1 MIIPAY
7 KYINAYTRL
16 CIIISS
22 VLFLGIWCLIS
33 GLLLIFNNGWNSCG
47 KSYKDE
53 AGATKQTTHPNKHH
67 GKSIVNKVPI
77 RDLTLRISH
86 WEGTTDLSLL
96 PGDPTHPSYLPK
108 FENNLNMRKES
119 AMGHGLDE
127 GCSFPIYINW
137 GSTLAPSI
145 YVVGSHRMRG
155 VLA

>member
-22 VLFLGIWCLIS
+22 VLFFGIWCLIS

-77 RDLTLRISH
+77 RDLTITVGPAPTVSPRLQSRLP
-86 WEGTTDLSLL
+86 EGRKNTTD
-96 PGDPTHPSYLPK
+96 
-108 FENNLNMRKES
+108 
-119 AMGHGLDE
+119 
-127 GCSFPIYINW
+127 FPLGRHN
-137 GSTLAPSI
+137 GPMAPSWGPNPSI
-145 YVVGSHRMRG
+145 VPSQI
-155 VLA
+155 